1 MCPGKIIR
9 LLGLPFLICLLLFT
23 SCSRLGWG
31 VLLWSTE
38 DPAIP
43 SGTVLP
49 VYIRSNIDKVWVVG
63 VPEPYQ
69 SGKDA
74 LNKIEV
80 PLPRFELVGSKGKAK
95 KWAAEFAPY
104 APMYAENLQDGL
116 PIRED
121 PDNSARRV
129 YRLRAGEIIKIISLA
144 EGNPAISSSGEPL
157 PGEWYKVLTQDGS
170 TGYCFS
176 FRLKLFDHYAGPLAL
191 APADEEDTA
200 DPDLDMLLAKVWS
213 PESYALMVN
222 SRRINLDEL
231 SRHWQFDP
239 GQDTGV
245 AHIYLPGLDR
255 SFPYTA
261 IRPDGARAWRFEGG
275 NLQMSLRSDT
285 SLAVQFTEANG
296 GTRTLLFT
304 ALPAAVDDLIL
315 QENARREGLYQAIY
329 AQGPVF
335 TSNNYGTIV
344 FDENG
349 GFTWS
354 GFELLVPQVIPASA
368 EDGGTVSMDLFLGP
382 GLEDR
387 YNGAFTLHFDGG
399 EPAARVH
406 FLYTLD
412 NQGFRL
418 EAAPQSSM
426 DGVTLIRRAASPLVL
441 YFFRD
446 TEPDLFHSPEW

>member
-1 MCPGKIIR
+1 MRPGKIIR
-9 LLGLPFLICLLLFT
+9 LLGLPSLVCLLLLT
-23 SCSRLGWG
+23 ACSRLGWG
-31 VLLWSTE
+31 VLLWAAE
-38 DPAIP
+38 DPDIP
-43 SGTVLP
+43 SGAVLP

-63 VPEPYQ
+63 VPKAYQ
-69 SGKDA
+69 NSKDA
-74 LNKIEV
+74 LGKIEV
-80 PLPRFELVGSKGKAK
+80 PLPRFELVGSKRKAK

-104 APMYAENLQDGL
+104 AHVYAENLQDGL
-116 PIRED
+116 PIREYS
-121 PDNSARRV
+121 DNGARRV
-129 YRLRAGEIIKIISLA
+129 YRLRAGEIIKIISMA
-144 EGNPAISSSGEPL
+144 EGIPAISASGEPL

-170 TGYCFS
+170 TGFCFS
-176 FRLKLFDHYAGPLAL
+176 YRLKLFDHYGGPLAL
-191 APADEEDTA
+191 APAAEEDAA

-239 GQDTGV
+239 GQDTGA

-261 IRPDGARAWRFEGG
+261 IRPDGERTWRFEGG
-275 NLQMSLRSDT
+275 NLQMALRSDT

-296 GTRTLLFT
+296 GIRTLLFT
-304 ALPAAVDDLIL
+304 ALPAAVDDLIM
-315 QENARREGLYQAIY
+315 QESARREGLYQAIY

-335 TSNNYGTIV
+335 TSSNYGTII

-349 GFTWS
+349 GFAWR
-354 GFELLVPQVIPASA
+354 GFDLLVPQVIP
-368 EDGGTVSMDLFLGP
+368 DGVEGGGRVSMDLFLGP
-382 GLEDR
+382 SLEDR
-387 YNGAFTLHFDGG
+387 YNGAFTLHFNGG
-399 EPAARVH
+399 GPAAQVH

-418 EAAPQSSM
+418 EAAPESSM
-426 DGVTLIRRAASPLVL
+426 EGVTLTRRAASPLVL

-446 TEPDLFHSPEW
+446 TEPALFHSPEW